1 MLARHWLAL
10 IAVLCAAPL
19 AQAAE
24 GIAELRLYPAGGI
37 ASIGALWP
45 QGRQNEVGVSVLYNR
60 AERGDAGRHDEE
72 SGDGF
77 GLGIEARRFKAAHR
91 SAWFYGARIE
101 LFQLGIDWR
110 DAGRGQGRSDITVL
124 QPTLRG
130 GYRFAG
136 SGLEL
141 AASLGAEINL
151 QTDGEAV
158 GEGAIGLLGMA
169 YRWSDAR

>member
-1 MLARHWLAL
+1 MRATHWLAL
-10 IAVLCAAPL
+10 IATLCAAPL
-19 AQAAE
+19 AQAVE
-24 GIAELRLYPAGGI
+24 GTAELRLYPAGGI
-37 ASIGALWP
+37 ASVGALWP
-45 QGRQNEVGVSVLYNR
+45 QGSQNEVGISVLYNR

-77 GLGIEARRFKAAHR
+77 GLGIEARRFTASHR
-91 SAWFYGARIE
+91 KAWFYGARVE
-101 LFQLGIDWR
+101 LFQLDIDWR
-110 DAGRGQGRSDITVL
+110 DTGRGQGQSDITVL

-151 QTDGEAV
+151 ETEGERV
-158 GEGAIGLLGMA
+158 GEGAIGLLGIA
-169 YRWSDAR
+169 YRWGNKP